1 MAVHRYAHKILAER
15 SRFDRL
21 RGRVSW
27 HRNRPVPIHTRNRKQ
42 GGTADV
48 YMGLEFLDGLAEK
61 LNGFP
66 RTVTDIR
73 DVTIGGFGPR
83 SAGGVGMKFHCVDG
97 AGHAVVEARIDS
109 GDLSGLPR
117 QTASLII
124 SVGASAVD
132 SFVEELR
139 RVGPERAGIARLKG
153 LPTAH
158 P

>member
-1 MAVHRYAHKILAER
+1 MDDGL
-15 SRFDRL
+15 RFEVVYDAPDLIQVRISAWN
-21 RGRVSW
+21 GGF
-27 HRNRPVPIHTRNRKQ
+27 

-48 YMGLEFLDGLAEK
+48 YVGIESLNELAKK

-73 DVTIGGFGPR
+73 DVTMGDFGPR

-109 GDLSGLPR
+109 GDLSGQPR
-117 QTASLII
+117 QSASLTIP
-124 SVGASAVD
+124 VGASAID

-139 RVGPERAGIARLKG
+139 RVGRERAGIARLEG
-153 LPTAH
+153 LPAAAH

>member
-21 RGRVSW
+21 RGRISW

-83 SAGGVGMKFHCVDG
+83 SAGG
-97 AGHAVVEARIDS
+97 
-109 GDLSGLPR
+109 L
-117 QTASLII
+117 
-124 SVGASAVD
+124 
-132 SFVEELR
+132 LR
-139 RVGPERAGIARLKG
+139 RGTPSCRAGESRYSSIERAASRTSLRSPEFALVIRGRDV
-153 LPTAH
+153 
-158 P
+158 